1 MTDFNRSEEA
11 QQIFKEKR
19 KPKNPISFKIQL
31 NEEQKLAK
39 QVILDSPVTL
49 LRGMAGSGKTLV
61 ACQVAL
67 DLVFKKDAERIII
80 TRPTVAKE
88 EIGFLPGDLKEKMDP
103 WLAPIYANLY
113 MLYDKA
119 KIDKMIQDQT
129 IEIVPFAFMRGR
141 TFPDAVVI
149 VDECQNITHGQTEMI
164 LGRLGKGG
172 KMIFCGDITQT
183 DLKNRKDSGIGFFT
197 RMEENIKGVKI
208 FTLKTNHRHEIVEP
222 ILKLYSDYRD

>member
-1 MTDFNRSEEA
+1 MNDFNRSEEA
-11 QQIFKEKR
+11 KQIFKEKR
-19 KPKNPISFKIQL
+19 KPKNPITFKLTL

-39 QVILDSPVTL
+39 QVILDTPVTL

-119 KIDKMIQDQT
+119 KIDKMIQDNQ

>member
-1 MTDFNRSEEA
+1 MSDFNRSEEA

-19 KPKNPISFKIQL
+19 KPKNPITFKLTL

-39 QVILDSPVTL
+39 QLILDTPVTL
-49 LRGMAGSGKTLV
+49 LKGMAGSGKTLV

-113 MLYDKA
+113 MLYDKE
-119 KIDKMIQDQT
+119 KIDKMIKDGI

-183 DLKNRKDSGIGFFT
+183 DLKTKKDSGIGFFT
-197 RMEENIKGVKI
+197 RLEENIKGVKI

-222 ILKLYSDYRD
+222 ILKLYSEYRD

>member
-11 QQIFKEKR
+11 KQIFKEKR
-19 KPKNPISFKIQL
+19 KPKNPITFKLTL

-113 MLYDKA
+113 MLYDKV
-119 KIDKMIQDQT
+119 KIDKMIQDNQ

>member
-1 MTDFNRSEEA
+1 MSDFNRSEEA

-19 KPKNPISFKIQL
+19 KPKNPITFKLTL

-39 QVILDSPVTL
+39 QVILDTPVTL

-113 MLYDKA
+113 MLYDKV
-119 KIDKMIQDQT
+119 KIDKMIQDNQ

-149 VDECQNITHGQTEMI
+149 VDECQNITHSQTEMI

>member
-11 QQIFKEKR
+11 KQIFKEKR
-19 KPKNPISFKIQL
+19 KPKNPITFKLTL
-31 NEEQKLAK
+31 NEEQKVAK
-39 QVILDSPVTL
+39 QLILDNPVVL
-49 LRGMAGSGKTLV
+49 LKGMAGSGKTLV

-67 DLVFKKDAERIII
+67 DMVFKKDVERIII

-119 KIDKMIQDQT
+119 KVDKMIQDQT

-141 TFPDAVVI
+141 TFPDAFVI

-172 KMIFCGDITQT
+172 KMVFCGDITQT
-183 DLKNRKDSGIGFFT
+183 DLKNKKDSGIGFFT
-197 RMEENIKGVKI
+197 RLEENIKGVKI
-208 FTLKTNHRHEIVEP
+208 VTLKTNHRHEIVEP
-222 ILKLYSDYRD
+222 ILHLYSEYRD